1 MFSIVSFVENCC
13 RKGHTFH
20 RVVNEIMYVLVPSDV
35 LLLGVQTALVKSLY
49 YVTNHAI
56 RSFVKFWNTHA

>member
-1 MFSIVSFVENCC
+1 MVSIVSFVENCC

-35 LLLGVQTALVKSLY
+35 LLLGVKTALVKSLY
-49 YVTNHAI
+49 
-56 RSFVKFWNTHA
+56 